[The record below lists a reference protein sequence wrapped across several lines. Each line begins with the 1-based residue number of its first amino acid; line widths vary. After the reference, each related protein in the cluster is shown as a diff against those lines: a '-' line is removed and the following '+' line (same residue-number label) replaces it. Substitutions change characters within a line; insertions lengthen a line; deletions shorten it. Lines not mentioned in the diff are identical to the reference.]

1 MDHMRDARAHD
12 GITLIGYITLPC
24 VVRQEDPVGV
34 PTDFRQEVSV
44 VRVRREVPS
53 MPLDPIPGRFKH
65 IGDAI
70 AEIPV
75 GEKGEL
81 MRRTR
86 RRELP

>member
-1 MDHMRDARAHD
+1 MGDAGVHD
-12 GITLIGYITLPC
+12 GITLIGYITLSC

-34 PTDFRQEVSV
+34 PTDLWQEVSV
-44 VRVRREVPS
+44 VRIRREVPS
-53 MPLDPIPGRFKH
+53 MPFDPIPGRFER

>member
-1 MDHMRDARAHD
+1 MRDTRAHD
-12 GITLIGYITLPC
+12 GITLVGYIPLPS
-24 VVRQEDPVGV
+24 VVRQKDPVGM
-34 PTDFRQEVSV
+34 PTDFKQEVSI
-44 VRVRREVPS
+44 VRIRREVPS
-53 MPLDPIPGRFKH
+53 MPLDPIPGRLER

-75 GEKGEL
+75 SEKGEL